1 MLSRIFLWVQAHKTI
16 KRFFENSL
24 ALSLKYFYYR
34 RIGINASLQVVCL
47 NGDRGSISVDELNKL
62 IVASRERVV
71 KSYSCK
77 DREFVT
83 IFEDVVPVNE
93 LMKTNYMAIKLG
105 WRYNRQG
112 GYWVFNNVKLKHVS
126 VTAIEVFNMDQYER
140 LKHVTYR
147 DVVDIGAANGDSAIY
162 FALRGARRVVA
173 IEYDHELFMEML
185 ENIRLNNL
193 EERIIPINHYATS
206 GTLKI
211 ILNKY
216 NINDG
221 ILKMD
226 CEGCEYEVLL
236 KEETEVLRKFKEML
250 IEYHGS
256 PKLLENKLLE
266 AGFTVTVEKPWTYM
280 DSKSVGFIHAY
291 LK

>member
-1 MLSRIFLWVQAHKTI
+1 MLSRIFLWIQAHKTI

-47 NGDRGSISVDELNKL
+47 NGDRGTLSVDELNRL
-62 IVASRERVV
+62 IVASREGIV
-71 KSYSCK
+71 KSYLCK

-83 IFEDVVPVNE
+83 ISGDIVPVNE

-112 GYWVFNNVKLKHVS
+112 EYWVFNNVKLKHVS
-126 VTAIEVFNMDQYER
+126 MAAIEVFNMNQYER

-147 DVVDIGAANGDSAIY
+147 NVVDIGAANGDSAIY

-173 IEYDHELFMEML
+173 IEYDRELFMEML

-211 ILNKY
+211 ISNKY
-216 NINDG
+216 NIDDD

-236 KEETEVLRKFKEML
+236 KEETEVIRKFKEVL

-256 PKLLENKLLE
+256 PKLLENKLKE

-280 DSKSVGFIHAY
+280 DSKPVGFIHAY